1 MIKSL
6 WIPVYRN
13 RGVNMITMPERI
25 DIEQTHNDTESAI
38 RTIDSEIETINKL
51 KETLSDGSLTRA
63 LDLMQKARGRIII
76 TGMGK
81 SGHIGKKIAASL
93 ASTGTPSFF
102 VHPAEASH
110 GDLGMITED
119 DVVIAISNS
128 GESKELI
135 DILNYCKRFGIALIS
150 ITKNP
155 ESSLGKAGDIVLKLP
170 NNGEACPL
178 GLAPTS
184 STTATLVLGDILTIG
199 MIERNGFS
207 KTDFND
213 RHPGGKLGSILQ
225 RVSDLMHSGEEMPI
239 LEECTNMQSALLEM
253 TSKRLGCVGF
263 VNQTGEL
270 TGILTDGD
278 LRRCLSPKILEEKA
292 SNLMTKNPKTI
303 SKDALASEA
312 LKIMHEKKI
321 TNLFVLENNKP
332 IGVIHIH
339 DLLNNGVA

>member
-1 MIKSL
+1 MVTYVENPMLIQENLDK
-6 WIPVYRN
+6 N
-13 RGVNMITMPERI
+13 C
-25 DIEQTHNDTESAI
+25 AI
-38 RTIDSEIETINKL
+38 RTVNNEIDTIIKL
-51 KETLSDGSLTRA
+51 RDSLDGSLSKA
-63 LDLMQKARGRIII
+63 LDIMQNAKGRIIL

-128 GESKELI
+128 GESRELV
-135 DILNYCKRFGIALIS
+135 DILNYCKRFGIKLIA
-150 ITKNP
+150 ITKNS

-178 GLAPTS
+178 GLAPTN
-184 STTATLVLGDILTIG
+184 STTATLVLGDILTAGLIQ
-199 MIERNGFS
+199 RKGFTKS
-207 KTDFND
+207 DFNQ

-225 RVSDLMHSGEEMPI
+225 RVSDLMHTGEEMPI
-239 LEECTNMQSALLEM
+239 LEENSNMQQVLLEM

-263 VNQTGEL
+263 VNAEGDFTGM
-270 TGILTDGD
+270 LTDGD
-278 LRRCLSPKILEEKA
+278 LRRCLNSDILNKNA
-292 SNLMTKNPKTI
+292 FDVMTKNPKTI
-303 SKDALASEA
+303 SKDTMASEA
-312 LKIMHEKKI
+312 IKIMHDKKI
-321 TNLFVLENNKP
+321 TNIFVIEEEKP

-339 DLLNNGVA
+339 DLLNNGVV

>member
-1 MIKSL
+1 MSATIQQSQKEL
-6 WIPVYRN
+6 DRL
-13 RGVNMITMPERI
+13 
-25 DIEQTHNDTESAI
+25 SAI
-38 RTIDSEIETINKL
+38 RTIDTEIKTIEEL
-51 KETLSDGSLTRA
+51 KHSLDADSLTKA
-63 LDLMQKARGRIII
+63 LDLMQNSKGRIII

-128 GESKELI
+128 GESKELV
-135 DILNYCKRFGIALIS
+135 DILNYCKRFGITLIA

-155 ESSLGKAGDIVLKLP
+155 ESSLGKAGDVVLALP

-178 GLAPTS
+178 GLAPTN

-199 MIERNGFS
+199 MIERKGFS
-207 KTDFND
+207 KEDFND
-213 RHPGGKLGSILQ
+213 RHPGGKLGAILK
-225 RVSDLMHSGEEMPI
+225 RVSDLMHTGQEMPI
-239 LEECTNMQSALLEM
+239 LDENANMQAVLLEM

-263 VNQTGEL
+263 INQSGVL

-278 LRRCLSPKILEEKA
+278 LRRCLSSKILEEKA
-292 SNLMTKNPKTI
+292 VDLMTRNPKTI
-303 SKDALASEA
+303 SPDAMTAEA
-312 LKIMHEKKI
+312 LKIMHDKKI
-321 TNLFVLENNKP
+321 TNLFVVENSKP
-332 IGVIHIH
+332 VGVIHIH

>member
-1 MIKSL
+1 MTAAVRQSQKEL
-6 WIPVYRN
+6 DRL
-13 RGVNMITMPERI
+13 
-25 DIEQTHNDTESAI
+25 SAI
-38 RTIDSEIETINKL
+38 RTIDSEIKTIEEL
-51 KETLSDGSLTRA
+51 KHSLDSSSLTQA
-63 LDLMQKARGRIII
+63 LDFMQNSKGRIII

-128 GESKELI
+128 GESRELI
-135 DILNYCKRFGIALIS
+135 DILNYCKRFGIKLVA
-150 ITKNP
+150 ITKNA
-155 ESSLGKAGDIVLKLP
+155 ESSLGKAGDIVLLLP

-199 MIERNGFS
+199 MIERKGFS
-207 KTDFND
+207 KEDFND
-213 RHPGGKLGSILQ
+213 RHPGGKLGSILK
-225 RVSDLMHSGEEMPI
+225 RVSDLMHTGQDMPI
-239 LEECTNMQSALLEM
+239 LDENSNMQAVLLEM

-263 VNQTGEL
+263 INQAGDL

-278 LRRCLSPKILEEKA
+278 LRRCLSSKILEEKA
-292 SNLMTKNPKTI
+292 VDLMTKNPKTI
-303 SKDALASEA
+303 VPNAMSAEA
-312 LKIMHEKKI
+312 LKIMHDKKI
-321 TNLFVLENNKP
+321 TNLFVVENKKP
-332 IGVIHIH
+332 VGVIHIH

>member
-1 MIKSL
+1 MTAAVQQSQKEL
-6 WIPVYRN
+6 DRL
-13 RGVNMITMPERI
+13 
-25 DIEQTHNDTESAI
+25 SAI
-38 RTIDSEIETINKL
+38 RTIDSEIKAIEEL
-51 KETLSDGSLTRA
+51 KHSLDSSSLTQA
-63 LDLMQKARGRIII
+63 LDFMQNSKGRIII

-128 GESKELI
+128 GESRELI
-135 DILNYCKRFGIALIS
+135 DILNYCKRFGIKLVA
-150 ITKNP
+150 ITKNV
-155 ESSLGKAGDIVLKLP
+155 ESSLGKAGDVVLLLP

-199 MIERNGFS
+199 MIERKGFS
-207 KTDFND
+207 KEDFND
-213 RHPGGKLGSILQ
+213 RHPGGKLGSILK
-225 RVSDLMHSGEEMPI
+225 RVSDLMHIGQDMPI
-239 LEECTNMQSALLEM
+239 LDENSNMQAVLLEM

-263 VNQTGEL
+263 INQTGDL

-278 LRRCLSPKILEEKA
+278 LRRCLSSKILEEKA
-292 SNLMTKNPKTI
+292 IDLMTKNPKTI
-303 SKDALASEA
+303 APNAMSAEA
-312 LKIMHEKKI
+312 LKIMHDKKI
-321 TNLFVLENNKP
+321 TNLFVVENKKP
-332 IGVIHIH
+332 VGVIHIH

>member
-1 MIKSL
+1 MTTLFENSISIQENLDK
-6 WIPVYRN
+6 N
-13 RGVNMITMPERI
+13 C
-25 DIEQTHNDTESAI
+25 AI
-38 RTIDSEIETINKL
+38 RTINREIDTITKLRDSLDNN
-51 KETLSDGSLTRA
+51 LTQA
-63 LDLMQKARGRIII
+63 LNLMQQAKGRIIL

-128 GESKELI
+128 GESKELV
-135 DILNYCKRFGIALIS
+135 DILNYCKRFGIKLIA

-155 ESSLGKAGDIVLKLP
+155 QSSLGKAGDVVLQLP

-178 GLAPTS
+178 GLAPTN
-184 STTATLVLGDILTIG
+184 STTATLVLGDILTAG
-199 MIERNGFS
+199 LIERKGFTKS
-207 KTDFND
+207 DFNQ

-225 RVSDLMHSGEEMPI
+225 RVSDLMHTDLEMPI
-239 LEECTNMQSALLEM
+239 LEENSNMQQVLLEM

-263 VNQTGEL
+263 VNTDGIFTGM
-270 TGILTDGD
+270 LTDGD
-278 LRRCLSPKILEEKA
+278 LRRCLNSEILTKKA
-292 SNLMTKNPKTI
+292 IDLMTKNPKTI
-303 SKDALASEA
+303 SKDTMAAEA
-312 LKIMHEKKI
+312 MKIMHDKKI
-321 TNLFVLENNKP
+321 TNIFVIEDKKP

>member
-1 MIKSL
+1 
-6 WIPVYRN
+6 
-13 RGVNMITMPERI
+13 MPALL
-25 DIEQTHNDTESAI
+25 EQLESDRLSAI
-38 RTIDSEIETINKL
+38 RTIDSEIETLNEL
-51 KETLSDGSLTRA
+51 KKSLDAESLTKA
-63 LDLMQKARGRIII
+63 LDFMQNAKGRIII

-128 GESKELI
+128 GESRELI
-135 DILNYCKRFGIALIS
+135 DILNYCKRFGIRLVS

-155 ESSLGKAGDIVLKLP
+155 QSSLGKAGDVILRLP
-170 NNGEACPL
+170 DNGEACPL

-199 MIERNGFS
+199 MLERKGFS
-207 KTDFND
+207 KEQFND
-213 RHPGGKLGSILQ
+213 RQPGGKLGSILK
-225 RVSDLMHSGEEMPI
+225 RVSDLMHTGQEMPV
-239 LEECTNMQSALLEM
+239 LDENANMQAVLLEM

-263 VNQTGEL
+263 VNETGML

-278 LRRCLSPKILEEKA
+278 LRRCLSAQILDEKA
-292 SNLMTKNPKTI
+292 VDLMTRNPKTI
-303 SKDALASEA
+303 SPEAMTAEA
-312 LKIMHEKKI
+312 LKIMHDKKI
-321 TNLFVLENNKP
+321 TNLFVLEGGKP
-332 IGVIHIH
+332 VGVIHIH
-339 DLLNNGVA
+339 DLLTNGVA

>member
-1 MIKSL
+1 MSTLLEELSVQENLDKNCAI
-6 WIPVYRN
+6 
-13 RGVNMITMPERI
+13 
-25 DIEQTHNDTESAI
+25 QTIN
-38 RTIDSEIETINKL
+38 SEIDTIIKL
-51 KETLSDGSLTRA
+51 RDSLGKSFTQA
-63 LDLMQKARGRIII
+63 LNAMQNAKGRIII

-110 GDLGMITED
+110 GDLGMITND

-128 GESKELI
+128 GESKELV
-135 DILNYCKRFGIALIS
+135 DILNYCKRFGITLIS

-155 ESSLGKAGDIVLKLP
+155 DSSLGKAGDIILQLP

-184 STTATLVLGDILTIG
+184 STTATLVLGDILTAGLIQ
-199 MIERNGFS
+199 RRGFT
-207 KTDFND
+207 KADFND

-225 RVSDLMHSGEEMPI
+225 KVSDLMHTDSAMPI
-239 LEECTNMQSALLEM
+239 LDENADMQRVLLEM

-263 VNQTGEL
+263 INSLGEL
-270 TGILTDGD
+270 TGMLTDGD
-278 LRRCLSPKILEEKA
+278 LRRCLSAQILEEKA
-292 SNLMTKNPKTI
+292 INIMTKNPKTI
-303 SKDALASEA
+303 SKDLLASEA
-312 LKIMHEKKI
+312 MKIMHEKKI
-321 TNLFVLENNKP
+321 TNIFVVEDNKP
-332 IGVIHIH
+332 VGVIHIH

>member
-1 MIKSL
+1 MESL
-6 WIPVYRN
+6 LETVS
-13 RGVNMITMPERI
+13 V
-25 DIEQTHNDTESAI
+25 QESLDKNCAI
-38 RTIDSEIETINKL
+38 QTINNEIDTIIKL
-51 KETLSDGSLTRA
+51 RDSLGKSYTQA
-63 LDLMQKARGRIII
+63 LNAMQNAKGRIII

-110 GDLGMITED
+110 GDLGMITND

-128 GESKELI
+128 GESKELV
-135 DILNYCKRFGIALIS
+135 DVLNYCKRFDITLIS

-155 ESSLGKAGDIVLKLP
+155 NSSLGKAGDIILQLP

-184 STTATLVLGDILTIG
+184 STTATLVLGDILTAGLIQ
-199 MIERNGFS
+199 RRGFT

-225 RVSDLMHSGEEMPI
+225 KVSDLMHRDSAMPI
-239 LEECTNMQSALLEM
+239 LDENADMQRVLLEM

-263 VNQTGEL
+263 VNNLGEL

-278 LRRCLSPKILEEKA
+278 LRRCLSAQILEEKA
-292 SNLMTKNPKTI
+292 TNIMTKNPKTI
-303 SKDALASEA
+303 SKDILASEA
-312 LKIMHEKKI
+312 MKIMHDRKI
-321 TNLFVLENNKP
+321 TNIFVVEDNIP

>member
-1 MIKSL
+1 MTTLIDNQNVKSE
-6 WIPVYRN
+6 N
-13 RGVNMITMPERI
+13 A
-25 DIEQTHNDTESAI
+25 DINCAI
-38 RTIDSEIETINKL
+38 RTIDREIDTIIKL
-51 KETLSDGSLTRA
+51 KNSLDDNFTKA
-63 LDLMQKARGRIII
+63 LDAMQSAKGRIII

-135 DILNYCKRFGIALIS
+135 DILNYCKRFGIKLIS

-155 ESSLGKAGDIVLKLP
+155 ESSLGKAGDIVLLLP

-184 STTATLVLGDILTIG
+184 STTATLVLGDILTAG
-199 MIERNGFS
+199 LIERKGFT
-207 KTDFND
+207 KADFNA

-225 RVSDLMHSGEEMPI
+225 RVSDLMHVGNEMP
-239 LEECTNMQSALLEM
+239 LLNEDADMQKVLLEM

-263 VNQTGEL
+263 TNKDGEL
-270 TGILTDGD
+270 TGMLTDGD
-278 LRRCLSPKILEEKA
+278 LRRCLSVQVFDKKA
-292 SNLMTKNPKTI
+292 IDLMTKNPKTI
-303 SKDALASEA
+303 TKDTMASEA
-312 LKIMHEKKI
+312 MKILHDKKI
-321 TNLFVLENNKP
+321 TNIFVVENSKP
-332 IGVIHIH
+332 IGVLHIH
-339 DLLNNGVA
+339 DLLNNGVV

>member
-1 MIKSL
+1 MSTT
-6 WIPVYRN
+6 
-13 RGVNMITMPERI
+13 ITQSQK
-25 DIEQTHNDTESAI
+25 DLDKLSAI
-38 RTIDSEIETINKL
+38 KTIDSEIDTIKRL
-51 KETLSDGSLTRA
+51 KDSISSESLTEA
-63 LDLMQKARGRIII
+63 LNCMQNSKGRIII

-128 GESKELI
+128 GESRELV
-135 DILNYCKRFGIALIS
+135 DILNYCKRFGIKLIA

-155 ESSLGKAGDIVLKLP
+155 ESSLGKAGDIVLELP

-199 MIERNGFS
+199 MIERKGFS
-207 KTDFND
+207 KSDFND
-213 RHPGGKLGSILQ
+213 RHPGGKLGSILK
-225 RVSDLMHSGEEMPI
+225 RVSDLMHVGQEMPI
-239 LEECTNMQSALLEM
+239 LDENSNMQAVLLEM

-263 VNQTGEL
+263 INHSGEL
-270 TGILTDGD
+270 TGMLTDGD
-278 LRRCLSPKILEEKA
+278 LRRCLSSKILEQNA
-292 SNLMTKNPKTI
+292 VDLMTRNPKTI
-303 SKDALASEA
+303 SPSAMTAEA
-312 LKIMHEKKI
+312 LKIMHDKKI
-321 TNLFVLENNKP
+321 TNLFVVENNKP
-332 IGVIHIH
+332 VGVIHIH